1 MPYTTEQLPFTGTIG
16 LTVATSYEAAEK
28 MAGKA
33 GTKRRNVLI
42 ALGHNPKG
50 LTDKELQALLH
61 MDGSTERP
69 RRIELHRAKLIHAIG
84 ERHVHGTRQVVWS
97 LTALGGIVVKGG
109 YVNDAKP

>member
-1 MPYTTEQLPFTGTIG
+1 VMMPYTNEQLPFTGTLG

-42 ALGHNPKG
+42 ALGHHPKG

-69 RRIELHRAKLIHAIG
+69 RRIELQRAKLIYASG
-84 ERHVHGTRQVVWS
+84 DRHVQGTRQVVWS
-97 LTALGGIVVKGG
+97 VTALGKLVAKGTEL
-109 YVNDAKP
+109 A

>member
-1 MPYTTEQLPFTGTIG
+1 MPYTNEQLPFSGTLG

-33 GTKRRNVLI
+33 GTKRWHVLI
-42 ALGHNPKG
+42 AIAHHPKG

-69 RRIELHRAKLIHAIG
+69 RRIELHRAKLIHASG
-84 ERHVHGTRQVVWS
+84 DRQVRGTRQVVWS
-97 LTALGGIVVKGG
+97 LTALGKLVAKGTEL
-109 YVNDAKP
+109 A